1 MTRIRA
7 IRWPL
12 ALALFAGL
20 LGLGGC
26 GSSPSHNYY
35 LLHASAPP
43 SGATDSQLP
52 VGIGPVSVPE
62 YLNRSALV
70 YSGEGNRLHVARL
83 ERWGEPLQDGIPRVL
98 GLNLAAALGT
108 QDLRPHPWLRSQEPA
123 VAVQLWILELDVRDG
138 TAVLTAEW
146 RLHRPREDRE
156 LARRISRLS
165 QPLPG
170 WRWEAGAAA
179 AAYSSLLQSL
189 TEEIASAIRRAE
201 TEPG

>member
-12 ALALFAGL
+12 ALALATGL
-20 LGLGGC
+20 LSLAGC
-26 GSSPSHNYY
+26 GSSPTHNYY

-43 SGATDSQLP
+43 DGDSDSALSL
-52 VGIGPVSVPE
+52 GIGPVSIPE

-70 YSGEGNRLHVARL
+70 HSGKGNRLHVARL

-108 QDLRPHPWLRSQEPA
+108 HDLHRHPWLRSQEPA
-123 VAVQLWILELDVRDG
+123 IAVQLWILELDARAG
-138 TAVLTAEW
+138 AATLTAEW

-156 LARRISRLS
+156 LARHISRLS

-170 WRWEAGAAA
+170 QRWEAGAAA
-179 AAYSSLLQSL
+179 AAYSGLLQSL
-189 TEEIASAIRRAE
+189 AEEIAEAIRRAE
-201 TEPG
+201 NSPG